1 MATVHYP
8 SAPTAEIIDVE
19 FVTPTGASRVVRLP
33 LTADLHVVPG

>member
-19 FVTPTGASRVVRLP
+19 FVTPTGASRVVRLR
-33 LTADLHVVPG
+33 